1 MSDVKHRILI
11 VDDEAAIRRFLR
23 IGLTS
28 AGFKVD
34 EAEDGKQAVR
44 MAKSLK
50 PDLMLLDLGLP
61 ELDGQEVVSQVRAD
75 GFTAPILILSVRSD
89 QADIVQALDRGADDY
104 LTKPFGLEE
113 LLARVRSL
121 LRRSVQQTT
130 GGDTTISIEGC
141 MTMDMLRHEVR
152 VGDKLVDL
160 SPKEFKLLKVLASNA
175 NKVLTHRA
183 ILQEVWGPA
192 HTEDQQYLRV
202 YMGQLRKKLAVNGE
216 EPAYIRT
223 LQGVGYM
230 FDTTVERTT

>member
-61 ELDGQEVVSQVRAD
+61 ELDGQEVVSQVRTE
-75 GFTAPILILSVRSD
+75 GFTSPILILSVRSD

-130 GGDTTISIEGC
+130 GGDTSISIEGC
-141 MTMDMLRHEVR
+141 ITMDMLRHEVK

-230 FDTTVERTT
+230 FDTTVEKAA

>member
-1 MSDVKHRILI
+1 MSEVKHRILI

-23 IGLTS
+23 IGLGN

-61 ELDGQEVVSQVRAD
+61 EMDGQEVITQVRAD
-75 GFTAPILILSVRSD
+75 GYTGPILILSVRSD
-89 QADIVQALDRGADDY
+89 QQDIVQALDRGADDY

-113 LLARVRSL
+113 LLARTRSL
-121 LRRSVQQTT
+121 LRRSVQQAT
-130 GGDTTISIEGC
+130 GGDTTITIEGC
-141 MTMDMLRHEVR
+141 ITMDMMRHEVK
-152 VGDKLVDL
+152 VGDQLVDL

-202 YMGQLRKKLAVNGE
+202 YMGQLRKKLAINGE

-230 FDTTVERTT
+230 FDTTVEKAA

>member
-50 PDLMLLDLGLP
+50 PDLILLDLGLP
-61 ELDGQEVVSQVRAD
+61 ELDGQEVVSQVRTE
-75 GFTAPILILSVRSD
+75 GFTSPILILSVRSD

-130 GGDTTISIEGC
+130 GGDTTITIEGC

-202 YMGQLRKKLAVNGE
+202 YMGQLRKKLAVGGE

-230 FDTTVERTT
+230 FDTTVEKAA